1 MQAYYVWKN
10 FQGSLTFLLL
20 PSKKNKGGIFISMK
34 VVLLPKKG
42 QKTYNEK
49 IIERER
55 ERERER
61 E

>member
-1 MQAYYVWKN
+1 
-10 FQGSLTFLLL
+10 
-20 PSKKNKGGIFISMK
+20 MK

-55 ERERER
+55 ERERVNSYFR
-61 E
+61 GSNDLKRTL